1 MSAQTFRETN
11 HLKNV
16 LQFFKKQMTHTHK
29 KKFKSINK
37 KNRKSCEILN
47 EKLRKIWKDHL
58 EIKILCEN
66 QKASKNLVWIFSR
79 VAYPYIKDV
88 SK

>member
-47 EKLRKIWKDHL
+47 EKLRKI
-58 EIKILCEN
+58 
-66 QKASKNLVWIFSR
+66 
-79 VAYPYIKDV
+79 
-88 SK
+88 